1 MGNIEKFILENRKS
15 FDDALPPDGIWENI
29 EASFDEEQQNNRR
42 QKKLAIRT
50 FVSIAAMLVMI
61 CTAGIL
67 LYKTRENNKQ
77 DYSRVDP
84 VLAQKQMEYSSQI
97 VEKKEALTAMA
108 ANDPQL
114 YQEFS
119 EVINKMQVNYKQLKN
134 EYSQSPNKELTLE
147 AMISNLQMQIQVLNQ
162 QLEVLNYVRE
172 QEKKTPYEHI

>member
-15 FDDALPPDGIWENI
+15 FDDALPPERIWENI
-29 EASFDEEQQNNRR
+29 EKSIDEEDKFKKR
-42 QKKLAIRT
+42 QKRLAIRT
-50 FVSIAAMLVMI
+50 FISIAALLVMI
-61 CTAGIL
+61 CTAAIL

-84 VLAQKQMEYSSQI
+84 ILAKQQVEYASQI
-97 VEKKEALTAMA
+97 DEKKEALTAMA
-108 ANDPQL
+108 VNDPQL

-119 EVINKMQVNYKQLKN
+119 DVINKMQVSYRQLKN

-162 QLEVLNYVRE
+162 QLEVLNYIR
-172 QEKKTPYEHI
+172 QQDKKTPYEQL